1 MNAWTRQQK
10 SNIKISLTKV
20 LEQVEESGK
29 FFVTYLLNQEQTKHY
44 IYNKIPNL

>member
-20 LEQVEESGK
+20 LEQIVESGK
-29 FFVTYLLNQEQTKHY
+29 FIVTHLLNQEKTKHFK
-44 IYNKIPNL
+44 YNKIPNL

>member
-29 FFVTYLLNQEQTKHY
+29 FIVTHPLKPGKDTTLYV
-44 IYNKIPNL
+44 

>member
-10 SNIKISLTKV
+10 SNIKIPLTKV

-29 FFVTYLLNQEQTKHY
+29 FCVTYLLNQEQTKHY